1 MLKIPAGMV
10 YSFTDEMV
18 ARADALG
25 LDLTMYPE
33 SVAGHGLT
41 GRATWELTVRNEH
54 RGRMRYG
61 STSSPRAVH
70 TQVIQAIK
78 ELEAISGNRWAYE
91 SVADYYL
98 TKEREAIAAA
108 AE

>member
-1 MLKIPAGMV
+1 MALVKIPNGLV
-10 YSFTDEMV
+10 HSFTDLMV

-25 LDLTMYPE
+25 LDLSVHAE

-41 GRATWELTVRNEH
+41 GRATWELTTRTEH

-61 STSSPRAVH
+61 STRTPKNVH

-78 ELEAISGNRWAYE
+78 EIEAISGKRWIYGN
-91 SVADYYL
+91 SVADYYMA
-98 TKEREAIAAA
+98 KERA
-108 AE
+108 